1 MTNACRPCD
10 SGLLHRCCNE
20 LPALSYFVPSAKL
33 CLPVPSSNM
42 PRCLIK
48 SMKRYRKTDNSPEET
63 ELSWTPPPSTDTKR
77 KQQVKDNSAKCNNIW
92 TSSKLPIVTR
102 YCFNKE
108 NNMIWRKELNGD
120 MGFPEMDSPL
130 SSAAGSVPI
139 NTGQVVVDVKDEQKL
154 EKVQIPLQMNAK
166 KLNCPLNVTS
176 DEIKVAV
183 NLNRTFNGAE
193 SQATAQAMYLTPNK
207 KPIDPSQSQ
216 YFSGNIKA
224 SGVENTQNWKR
235 NKTMHYCPYCR
246 KSFDRPW
253 VLKGHLRLH
262 TGERPFECPVCH
274 KSFADRSNLR
284 AHQRTRNHHQWQW
297 RCGECFKAF
306 SQRRYL
312 ERHCPEAC
320 RKYRIS
326 QRREQTCT

>member
-1 MTNACRPCD
+1 
-10 SGLLHRCCNE
+10 
-20 LPALSYFVPSAKL
+20 
-33 CLPVPSSNM
+33 M

-48 SMKRYRKTDNSPEET
+48 SMTRYRKTDSSSEEA
-63 ELSWTPPPSTDTKR
+63 ELPWTPPSSVDAKR
-77 KQQVKDNSAKCNNIW
+77 KHQTKDNSTKCSNIW

-102 YCFNKE
+102 YTFNKE
-108 NNMIWRKELNGD
+108 NTMLWNKESNVDEVELGMINFSDIENTI
-120 MGFPEMDSPL
+120 
-130 SSAAGSVPI
+130 SSTTT
-139 NTGQVVVDVKDEQKL
+139 NNQT
-154 EKVQIPLQMNAK
+154 
-166 KLNCPLNVTS
+166 T
-176 DEIKVAV
+176 
-183 NLNRTFNGAE
+183 
-193 SQATAQAMYLTPNK
+193 SQALYLTPNK
-207 KPIDPSQSQ
+207 KQIDSQNQ
-216 YFSGNIKA
+216 YLGGNMKT
-224 SGVENTQNWKR
+224 SGVENPQNWKR

-326 QRREQTCT
+326 QRKEQNCS

>member
-1 MTNACRPCD
+1 
-10 SGLLHRCCNE
+10 
-20 LPALSYFVPSAKL
+20 
-33 CLPVPSSNM
+33 M

-48 SMKRYRKTDNSPEET
+48 SMTRYRKTGNSSEEVA
-63 ELSWTPPPSTDTKR
+63 ELPWTPPSSIDAKK
-77 KQQVKDNSAKCNNIW
+77 KQQTKEQNSTNCTNIW
-92 TSSKLPIVTR
+92 TSSRLPIVTR
-102 YCFNKE
+102 YTFNKE
-108 NNMIWRKELNGD
+108 NNILWNNELNVGEVELGVKNVCKTENAIPFTAANIPVNVNQT
-120 MGFPEMDSPL
+120 MVNASNEQKVEKVQLPL
-130 SSAAGSVPI
+130 SSNA
-139 NTGQVVVDVKDEQKL
+139 NKLDYQVNVD
-154 EKVQIPLQMNAK
+154 N
-166 KLNCPLNVTS
+166 N
-176 DEIKVAV
+176 EIKLAV
-183 NLNRTFNGAE
+183 NLNRTFDGTENQTT
-193 SQATAQAMYLTPNK
+193 SQTMYLASNK
-207 KPIDPSQSQ
+207 KQIDSQGQ
-216 YFSGNIKA
+216 YFDGNVK
-224 SGVENTQNWKR
+224 SVVENPQNWKR

-326 QRREQTCT
+326 QRRE

>member
-1 MTNACRPCD
+1 
-10 SGLLHRCCNE
+10 
-20 LPALSYFVPSAKL
+20 
-33 CLPVPSSNM
+33 M

-48 SMKRYRKTDNSPEET
+48 SMTRYRKTDNSSEEA
-63 ELSWTPPPSTDTKR
+63 ELPWTPPSSIDAKK
-77 KQQVKDNSAKCNNIW
+77 KQQTKEQNSTNCTNIW

-102 YCFNKE
+102 YTFNKE
-108 NNMIWRKELNGD
+108 NNILWNKELNVEDVELGVKNFCKTENAISSFTAGNIPINVNQTTTD
-120 MGFPEMDSPL
+120 TCNEQKMEKVQLPL
-130 SSAAGSVPI
+130 SS
-139 NTGQVVVDVKDEQKL
+139 
-154 EKVQIPLQMNAK
+154 NAK
-166 KLNCPLNVTS
+166 KLDYPVNVGNN
-176 DEIKVAV
+176 EIKLAV
-183 NLNRTFNGAE
+183 NLNRTFDGTE
-193 SQATAQAMYLTPNK
+193 GQTTSQTVYLTSNK
-207 KPIDPSQSQ
+207 KQIDSQGQ
-216 YFSGNIKA
+216 YFDGNVK
-224 SGVENTQNWKR
+224 SGVENPQSWKR

-326 QRREQTCT
+326 QRREQNCN

>member
-1 MTNACRPCD
+1 
-10 SGLLHRCCNE
+10 
-20 LPALSYFVPSAKL
+20 
-33 CLPVPSSNM
+33 M

-48 SMKRYRKTDNSPEET
+48 SMTRYRKTDSSEEA
-63 ELSWTPPPSTDTKR
+63 ELPWTPPSSADAKR
-77 KQQVKDNSAKCNNIW
+77 KQQTKDNSMKCNNIW
-92 TSSKLPIVTR
+92 MSSRLPIVTR
-102 YCFNKE
+102 YTFNKE
-108 NNMIWRKELNGD
+108 NNILWNKEFHVDDVELGMRN
-120 MGFPEMDSPL
+120 FSELENTIASTANTSQLAIDS
-130 SSAAGSVPI
+130 
-139 NTGQVVVDVKDEQKL
+139 NNEQTV
-154 EKVQIPLQMNAK
+154 EKVQIPLAPSTKQSEY
-166 KLNCPLNVTS
+166 PINVS
-176 DEIKVAV
+176 NNEIKVAV
-183 NLNRTFNGAE
+183 NLNRTFDGME
-193 SQATAQAMYLTPNK
+193 SQTTSQTLYLAPNK
-207 KPIDPSQSQ
+207 KQIDSQNQ
-216 YFSGNIKA
+216 YLGGNMKTSAI
-224 SGVENTQNWKR
+224 ENPQNWKR

-326 QRREQTCT
+326 QRREQNCS

>member
-1 MTNACRPCD
+1 
-10 SGLLHRCCNE
+10 
-20 LPALSYFVPSAKL
+20 
-33 CLPVPSSNM
+33 M

-48 SMKRYRKTDNSPEET
+48 SMTRYRKTNNSSEEA
-63 ELSWTPPPSTDTKR
+63 ELPWTPPSSVDAKR
-77 KQQVKDNSAKCNNIW
+77 KHHQTKDNSTKCSNIW
-92 TSSKLPIVTR
+92 TSSRLPIVTR
-102 YCFNKE
+102 YTFNKE
-108 NNMIWRKELNGD
+108 NNMLWNKELNVGNVELGVRNFSEIENT
-120 MGFPEMDSPL
+120 MSPIIANTSIKANQKMMDSSNEQKIEKVQLPL
-130 SSAAGSVPI
+130 SSNVRKIEYP
-139 NTGQVVVDVKDEQKL
+139 V
-154 EKVQIPLQMNAK
+154 NAT
-166 KLNCPLNVTS
+166 N
-176 DEIKVAV
+176 EIKVAV
-183 NLNRTFNGAE
+183 NLNRTTFDGIENQTT
-193 SQATAQAMYLTPNK
+193 SQALYLASNK
-207 KPIDPSQSQ
+207 KQIDSQNQ
-216 YFSGNIKA
+216 YLGGTVKA
-224 SGVENTQNWKR
+224 TGVENPQNWKR

-326 QRREQTCT
+326 QRREQNCN

>member
-1 MTNACRPCD
+1 MPLDRMTVVYSIAV
-10 SGLLHRCCNE
+10 STAITLL
-20 LPALSYFVPSAKL
+20 YFVLSSKL
-33 CLPVPSSNM
+33 CSFFPHENM

-48 SMKRYRKTDNSPEET
+48 SMTRYRKTNNSSEES
-63 ELSWTPPPSTDTKR
+63 ELPWTPPSSVDAKR
-77 KQQVKDNSAKCNNIW
+77 KNQAKESSSKCSNIW

-102 YCFNKE
+102 YTFNKG
-108 NNMIWRKELNGD
+108 NNMLWNKELTGDLGGMRFSELENVTLSTGDTLFNG
-120 MGFPEMDSPL
+120 
-130 SSAAGSVPI
+130 
-139 NTGQVVVDVKDEQKL
+139 EQKIVDTINEQIV
-154 EKVQIPLQMNAK
+154 EKMQIPLASNAK
-166 KLNCPLNVTS
+166 KLEYPMNVGNN
-176 DEIKVAV
+176 EIKVAV
-183 NLNRTFNGAE
+183 NLNRTFDE
-193 SQATAQAMYLTPNK
+193 TEIQTTSQAALYLNSK
-207 KPIDPSQSQ
+207 KKEIDPTQNQ
-216 YFSGNIKA
+216 YFNSNISK
-224 SGVENTQNWKR
+224 SSVENSQNWKR

-326 QRREQTCT
+326 QRREQNCG

>member
-1 MTNACRPCD
+1 
-10 SGLLHRCCNE
+10 
-20 LPALSYFVPSAKL
+20 
-33 CLPVPSSNM
+33 M

-48 SMKRYRKTDNSPEET
+48 SMTRYRKTNNSSEET
-63 ELSWTPPPSTDTKR
+63 ETPWIPPSSNDAKR
-77 KQQVKDNSAKCNNIW
+77 KHQVKDNSSKCNNIW

-102 YCFNKE
+102 YSFNKE
-108 NNMIWRKELNGD
+108 NCMLWNKELTGGVDLGVTYFSEIENT
-120 MGFPEMDSPL
+120 L
-130 SSAAGSVPI
+130 SSSGNVSINTDQIILNTKDEMKPQKGQLSVPL
-139 NTGQVVVDVKDEQKL
+139 NT
-154 EKVQIPLQMNAK
+154 K
-166 KLNCPLNVTS
+166 KLNDPINVTNN
-176 DEIKVAV
+176 EIKVAV
-183 NLNRTFNGAE
+183 DLNRTFDEAE
-193 SQATAQAMYLTPNK
+193 SQALYLTPPSK
-207 KPIDPSQSQ
+207 KPIDSQNQ
-216 YFSGNIKA
+216 YFSNNIKT

-326 QRREQTCT
+326 QRREQNCS

>member
-1 MTNACRPCD
+1 MLWKNEAGGELEKSFLEANNA
-10 SGLLHRCCNE
+10 SSSSAS
-20 LPALSYFVPSAKL
+20 ALGEP
-33 CLPVPSSNM
+33 PTTD
-42 PRCLIK
+42 
-48 SMKRYRKTDNSPEET
+48 TDNA
-63 ELSWTPPPSTDTKR
+63 DR
-77 KQQVKDNSAKCNNIW
+77 
-92 TSSKLPIVTR
+92 
-102 YCFNKE
+102 
-108 NNMIWRKELNGD
+108 MI
-120 MGFPEMDSPL
+120 
-130 SSAAGSVPI
+130 
-139 NTGQVVVDVKDEQKL
+139 
-154 EKVQIPLQMNAK
+154 EKVQVSLPK
-166 KLNCPLNVTS
+166 KLDYIGIENE
-176 DEIKVAV
+176 EIKVAV
-183 NLNRTFNGAE
+183 NLSRTFDENQASQVYLASASKKQIE
-193 SQATAQAMYLTPNK
+193 SQDQF
-207 KPIDPSQSQ
+207 IDGS
-216 YFSGNIKA
+216 IKA
-224 SGVENTQNWKR
+224 GADGGQNWKR

-326 QRREQTCT
+326 QRRDQNCN

>member
-1 MTNACRPCD
+1 
-10 SGLLHRCCNE
+10 
-20 LPALSYFVPSAKL
+20 
-33 CLPVPSSNM
+33 M

-48 SMKRYRKTDNSPEET
+48 SMTRYRKTDSSSEEA
-63 ELSWTPPPSTDTKR
+63 ELPWTPPSSVDAKR
-77 KQQVKDNSAKCNNIW
+77 KHQTKDNSTKCSNIW

-102 YCFNKE
+102 YTFNKE
-108 NNMIWRKELNGD
+108 NTMLWNKESNVDEVELGMINFSDIENTI
-120 MGFPEMDSPL
+120 
-130 SSAAGSVPI
+130 SSTTTNVSM
-139 NTGQVVVDVKDEQKL
+139 NTNQVVIDPNNKQNV
-154 EKVQIPLQMNAK
+154 EKVQIPLTSNSEK
-166 KLNCPLNVTS
+166 VEYPVNVS
-176 DEIKVAV
+176 NNEIKVAV
-183 NLNRTFNGAE
+183 NLNRTFNE
-193 SQATAQAMYLTPNK
+193 TENQTTSQALYLTPNK
-207 KPIDPSQSQ
+207 KQIDSQNQ
-216 YFSGNIKA
+216 YLGGNMKT
-224 SGVENTQNWKR
+224 SGVENPQNWKR

-326 QRREQTCT
+326 QRKEQNCS

>member
-1 MTNACRPCD
+1 
-10 SGLLHRCCNE
+10 
-20 LPALSYFVPSAKL
+20 
-33 CLPVPSSNM
+33 M

-48 SMKRYRKTDNSPEET
+48 SMTRYRKTDNSSEEA
-63 ELSWTPPPSTDTKR
+63 ELPWTPPSSVDAKR
-77 KQQVKDNSAKCNNIW
+77 KHQTKDNSTKCSNIW

-102 YCFNKE
+102 YTFNKE
-108 NNMIWRKELNGD
+108 NTMLWNKESNVDKVELGMINFSDIENTI
-120 MGFPEMDSPL
+120 
-130 SSAAGSVPI
+130 SSTTTNVSM
-139 NTGQVVVDVKDEQKL
+139 NTNQVVIDPNNKQNVG
-154 EKVQIPLQMNAK
+154 KVQIPLTSNSEK
-166 KLNCPLNVTS
+166 VEYPVNVS
-176 DEIKVAV
+176 NNEMKVAV
-183 NLNRTFNGAE
+183 NLNRTSNE
-193 SQATAQAMYLTPNK
+193 TENQTTSQALYLTPNK
-207 KPIDPSQSQ
+207 KQIDSQNQ
-216 YFSGNIKA
+216 YLGGNMKT
-224 SGVENTQNWKR
+224 SGVENPQNWKR

-326 QRREQTCT
+326 QRKEQNCS

>member
-1 MTNACRPCD
+1 
-10 SGLLHRCCNE
+10 
-20 LPALSYFVPSAKL
+20 
-33 CLPVPSSNM
+33 M

-48 SMKRYRKTDNSPEET
+48 SMTRYRKNNSSTEES
-63 ELSWTPPPSTDTKR
+63 ELPWTPPSSVDAKR
-77 KQQVKDNSAKCNNIW
+77 KNQAKESSSKCSNIW

-102 YCFNKE
+102 YTFNKGA
-108 NNMIWRKELNGD
+108 NMLWNKELLGD
-120 MGFPEMDSPL
+120 LGGMRFSVLENATLSTGGDTMFNNDRKTVGPINEQMVEKMPL
-130 SSAAGSVPI
+130 SSSMT
-139 NTGQVVVDVKDEQKL
+139 NL
-154 EKVQIPLQMNAK
+154 EYPV
-166 KLNCPLNVTS
+166 NVGN

-183 NLNRTFNGAE
+183 NLNRTFDGTDMQST
-193 SQATAQAMYLTPNK
+193 SQALYLASNK
-207 KPIDPSQSQ
+207 KQIDSTQSQ
-216 YFSGNIKA
+216 YFNNLNKSSVDNA
-224 SGVENTQNWKR
+224 QNWKR

-262 TGERPFECPVCH
+262 TGERPFSCPVCH

-326 QRREQTCT
+326 QRREQHCS

>member
-1 MTNACRPCD
+1 
-10 SGLLHRCCNE
+10 
-20 LPALSYFVPSAKL
+20 
-33 CLPVPSSNM
+33 M

-48 SMKRYRKTDNSPEET
+48 SMARYRKTDDSSEET
-63 ELSWTPPPSTDTKR
+63 ELPWMPPSSSLDTK
-77 KQQVKDNSAKCNNIW
+77 KKHQTNNSSTKCNNIW

-102 YCFNKE
+102 YAFNKE
-108 NNMIWRKELNGD
+108 NNMLWKNELGNGELYMNFCD
-120 MGFPEMDSPL
+120 IENASGSSVPAPANQTITMDS
-130 SSAAGSVPI
+130 ANADQPI
-139 NTGQVVVDVKDEQKL
+139 EKIQISLPKKVDYVNME
-154 EKVQIPLQMNAK
+154 N
-166 KLNCPLNVTS
+166 

-183 NLNRTFNGAE
+183 NLSRTFDENQTT
-193 SQATAQAMYLTPNK
+193 SLYLPNPTK
-207 KPIDPSQSQ
+207 KQTDTQDQFID
-216 YFSGNIKA
+216 GNIKT
-224 SGVENTQNWKR
+224 GTDNGQNWKR

-326 QRREQTCT
+326 QRREQNCS

>member
-1 MTNACRPCD
+1 
-10 SGLLHRCCNE
+10 
-20 LPALSYFVPSAKL
+20 
-33 CLPVPSSNM
+33 M

-48 SMKRYRKTDNSPEET
+48 SMRRYRKTNNSSEEPEVP
-63 ELSWTPPPSTDTKR
+63 WIPPSHDAKR
-77 KQQVKDNSAKCNNIW
+77 KHQVKDNSSKCNNMW

-102 YCFNKE
+102 YSFNKG
-108 NNMIWRKELNGD
+108 NIMMWNKELTSSVELGVPNKSEIENSGNILMNTNQIIVNND
-120 MGFPEMDSPL
+120 EKPEKMQISL
-130 SSAAGSVPI
+130 AA
-139 NTGQVVVDVKDEQKL
+139 
-154 EKVQIPLQMNAK
+154 NAK
-166 KLNCPLNVTS
+166 QIDDTINASNN
-176 DEIKVAV
+176 EIKVAV
-183 NLNRTFNGAE
+183 NLNRTYNGIETQAI
-193 SQATAQAMYLTPNK
+193 SQALYLTPNK
-207 KPIDPSQSQ
+207 KPIDVSQSQ
-216 YFSGNIKA
+216 YFSNIKT

>member
-1 MTNACRPCD
+1 
-10 SGLLHRCCNE
+10 
-20 LPALSYFVPSAKL
+20 
-33 CLPVPSSNM
+33 M

-48 SMKRYRKTDNSPEET
+48 SMARYHKTDNSSEET
-63 ELSWTPPPSTDTKR
+63 EFPWLPPSTDLKR
-77 KQQVKDNSAKCNNIW
+77 KSHTKDATSKTSNIW
-92 TSSKLPIVTR
+92 TCSGLPIVTR
-102 YCFNKE
+102 YSFHKSNGATFDA
-108 NNMIWRKELNGD
+108 ELNPAGQNCGNTHHD
-120 MGFPEMDSPL
+120 AASIDGHVNDNAGKVSTILLDGVPRF
-130 SSAAGSVPI
+130 SSKAERSATQTSEAG
-139 NTGQVVVDVKDEQKL
+139 
-154 EKVQIPLQMNAK
+154 
-166 KLNCPLNVTS
+166 
-176 DEIKVAV
+176 KVAGV
-183 NLNRTFNGAE
+183 INPPVVINGCE
-193 SQATAQAMYLTPNK
+193 TQTLSQALYLLPKQKHESVNAAEGKTASAREGAQH
-207 KPIDPSQSQ
+207 
-216 YFSGNIKA
+216 
-224 SGVENTQNWKR
+224 WKR

-297 RCGECFKAF
+297 RCGVCFKAF

-326 QRREQTCT
+326 QKKEIPCP

>member
-1 MTNACRPCD
+1 
-10 SGLLHRCCNE
+10 
-20 LPALSYFVPSAKL
+20 
-33 CLPVPSSNM
+33 M

-48 SMKRYRKTDNSPEET
+48 SMRRYRKMNNSTEET
-63 ELSWTPPPSTDTKR
+63 EIPWTPPTSIDAKR
-77 KQQVKDNSAKCNNIW
+77 KHQTKDNSAKCNNIW

-102 YCFNKE
+102 YSFNKE
-108 NNMIWRKELNGD
+108 NNMIWNKQLSSSTELNTTN
-120 MGFPEMDSPL
+120 L
-130 SSAAGSVPI
+130 SEIGNSLQSTAANISVKTNQSI
-139 NTGQVVVDVKDEQKL
+139 VNTNYEQKL
-154 EKVQIPLQMNAK
+154 ETVQISLSSNA
-166 KLNCPLNVTS
+166 NNVECPINGSENKINVT
-176 DEIKVAV
+176 V
-183 NLNRTFNGAE
+183 NLNKPYEDGVEGKTE
-193 SQATAQAMYLTPNK
+193 SSTLYLTPNK
-207 KPIDPSQSQ
+207 KPIDSSQNQ
-216 YFSGNIKA
+216 YYGNNIKTT
-224 SGVENTQNWKR
+224 GVETTQNWKR
-235 NKTMHYCPYCR
+235 NKTMHYCPFCR

-326 QRREQTCT
+326 QRREQSCT